1 MPAIP
6 LTSCVVAALVAALC
20 CLPLPAAADG
30 ETVEYR
36 HGDVTLEG
44 YLVAPSPSA
53 GRCPGIL
60 LVHDWDGI
68 DDYERLRAEMLA
80 ELGYVALAADI
91 YGKGVRPAD
100 TEQAA
105 AESSKY
111 KNDPALYR
119 ARLAAG
125 LDTLRRN
132 PRVDPDRLGAIGYC
146 FGGTGVL
153 ELARSG
159 ADVKGVVSFHGS
171 LGTSSPATPGSV
183 KAAILVLHGG
193 ADPVVPPDEVSAFV
207 REMLEA
213 GANFSI
219 VSYPGAV
226 HAFTKYGSRSYHQR
240 ADRASWE
247 AMKRF
252 FADLFTR
259 D

>member
-1 MPAIP
+1 LSAVPVILSAG
-6 LTSCVVAALVAALC
+6 AALAAATLSAA
-20 CLPLPAAADG
+20 LPAAADG
-30 ETVEYR
+30 ETLEYR
-36 HGDVTLEG
+36 HGNVVLEG
-44 YLVAPSPSA
+44 YLAVPAPSA

-68 DDYERLRAEMLA
+68 DDYERLRAEMVA
-80 ELGYVALAADI
+80 ELGYVTLAADV

-100 TEQAA
+100 TQQAA
-105 AESSKY
+105 AESAKF
-111 KNDPALYR
+111 KNDPQLFR

-125 LDTLRRN
+125 LDALRRH
-132 PRVDPDRLGAIGYC
+132 PRVDPGRLGAIGYC

-153 ELARSG
+153 ELARAG
-159 ADVKGVVSFHGS
+159 ADVRGVVSFHGS
-171 LGTSSPATPGSV
+171 LATTAPAAPGAV
-183 KAAILVLHGG
+183 KAAVLVLHGG
-193 ADPVVPPDEVSAFV
+193 ADPVVPPDEVSSFV
-207 REMLEA
+207 REMLDA

-226 HAFTKYGSRSYHQR
+226 HGFTRFGSRSYHQK

-252 FADLFTR
+252 FSDLFTP